1 MKRQALTIIH
11 CPNSGISSRSRGLHH
26 HAKCKGDW
34 GLQTNSSNLTYAQ
47 EGNTAFDVALA
58 KSKLNA
64 LRILLNTGDF
74 PPTFVSRRFDARF
87 AADIYPRFSARAD
100 TDGVVVMQ
108 TDSKGERISA
118 QRGAELRG
126 SGLGFLAQVQSRREH
141 VGWQGRST

>member
-87 AADIYPRFSARAD
+87 KQEERTTHAKKREGPSAGFDADG
-100 TDGVVVMQ
+100 TQ
-108 TDSKGERISA
+108 CK
-118 QRGAELRG
+118 
-126 SGLGFLAQVQSRREH
+126 
-141 VGWQGRST
+141 